1 MNKKTVLWII
11 LDLIF
16 LAIFNTV
23 FFVMTGLQHPASVW
37 ISYGFIHFAYL
48 MVIVTPFL
56 IRKSSRIWLF
66 TVFDFFHIF
75 FN

>member
-37 ISYGFIHFAYL
+37 ISYGFIAKAAVQPYL
-48 MVIVTPFL
+48 AFHCIRFL
-56 IRKSSRIWLF
+56 P
-66 TVFDFFHIF
+66 HIF
-75 FN
+75 